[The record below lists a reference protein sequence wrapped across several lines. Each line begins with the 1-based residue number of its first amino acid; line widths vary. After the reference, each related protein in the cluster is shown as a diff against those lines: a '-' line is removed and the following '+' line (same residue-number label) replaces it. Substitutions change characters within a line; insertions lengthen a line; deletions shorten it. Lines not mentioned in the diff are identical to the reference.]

1 MNFEKIGFLLCKIVS
16 KDKKTKD
23 VNVYFATHDDKD
35 KIKYPMESIT
45 LDDKNEIMQ
54 HLPYT
59 MKDKG
64 NTRQILYVSG
74 ASGSG
79 KSYYA
84 SSYIKEYVK
93 MFPKN
98 DVFIVSSVDKDEQL
112 DKIKNVK
119 RIKLDEKFCDT
130 GFSIED
136 FRDSMVIYDD
146 TETIANKIVQE
157 KITNIMNLIL
167 TTGRH
172 TNTFAIN
179 TSHATNGGHRTKLI
193 LLESHSVTLFLQTMG
208 DRSLKYLLE
217 TSFGLGK

>member
-1 MNFEKIGFLLCKIVS
+1 MNFENIGFSLCKIVS

-23 VNVYFATHDDKD
+23 VNVYFATHGEKD
-35 KIKYPMESIT
+35 KIKYPMESIA
-45 LDDKNEIMQ
+45 LDDKDDSIQ
-54 HLPYT
+54 HMPYT
-59 MKDKG
+59 TKDKG

-98 DVFIVSSVDKDEQL
+98 DVYIVSSVDKDEQL

-119 RIKLDEKFCDT
+119 RIILDEKFCDT

-157 KITNIMNLIL
+157 KILIL
-167 TTGRH
+167 
-172 TNTFAIN
+172 
-179 TSHATNGGHRTKLI
+179 
-193 LLESHSVTLFLQTMG
+193 
-208 DRSLKYLLE
+208 
-217 TSFGLGK
+217 